1 MTSSDAR
8 DQSYLMSDSIAL
20 ENLLNDGLDPK
31 SLELLRQDGF
41 IFLDLENS
49 NVWSIA
55 QPLLQQAQVYL
66 HDTARNQGSTEG
78 IHGHISS
85 GFKDSLRLVTGNQ
98 FTLIQQSISNDLD
111 LTELVKIMDETVK
124 SIANVLAEPLFG
136 AKSVSDMAE
145 RYDLPLL
152 QPMSEAR
159 NNATYGLLDIVCYHN
174 DKDSFQLTPEIMVAE
189 HADPG
194 LFILALP
201 ESVPGLELRN
211 ATGEWVMPP
220 PGKGILWMGK
230 AAAHKV
236 QPCIHRVRRH
246 PENPRLACWHEV
258 CTSSQIS
265 TPLLQYLEQTQ
276 QELALPGGT
285 ITGTDKVLEHLRKAE
300 NHGRSIIAQEKSF
313 LKKPS
318 TDSHRGIMIAPPP
331 VDDSHVN
338 DPLLSGGI
346 PMSKIDT
353 DFLSFFPSEKTDD
366 DTKD

>member
-20 ENLLNDGLDPK
+20 ENLLNDGPDSK

-41 IFLDLENS
+41 IFLDLEKS
-49 NVWSIA
+49 SVWSIA

-66 HDTARNQGSTEG
+66 HETARNQGSTEG
-78 IHGHISS
+78 IHGHLSS

-98 FTLIQQSISNDLD
+98 FALIQQSNSDDLD

-124 SIANVLAEPLFG
+124 RIANVLAEPLFG
-136 AKSVSDMAE
+136 AKSLSDKAQ

-230 AAAHKV
+230 AAAPKV
-236 QPCIHRVRRH
+236 QPCIHRVRRY
-246 PENPRLACWHEV
+246 PGKPRLACWHEV

-265 TPLLQYLEQTQ
+265 TPLLQYLEQTR

-300 NHGRSIIAQEKSF
+300 NHGGSIAQEKSF

-318 TDSHRGIMIAPPP
+318 TNSHRGIMIAPPP

-353 DFLSFFPSEKTDD
+353 DFLSFFTSDKFDD
-366 DTKD
+366 NTKD